1 MKKTIVFLP
10 LLLVVA
16 LTLACSRLT
25 DLVPGGNVITPSD
38 TIITEERD
46 VSGFTGIDMGTF
58 GKVVI
63 TQGEDESL
71 TIKGSDNVVPL
82 VKTTVRGGVLSIEM
96 DENINPLGVNNAE
109 DVLSFTI
116 TVKDM
121 SSLAVSGL
129 ADVEMGSLDL
139 HADALDMSGAGHVQL
154 SELAAQGVDITMSG
168 LGGVE
173 VAGEATHATINIS
186 GAGEVDAGDL
196 ECQTADVT
204 ISGLGTAT
212 VWVTDELTGNISGA
226 GNVRYYGDPATN
238 TESTGVGQFES
249 LGSK

>member
-1 MKKTIVFLP
+1 
-10 LLLVVA
+10 
-16 LTLACSRLT
+16 
-25 DLVPGGNVITPSD
+25 
-38 TIITEERD
+38 
-46 VSGFTGIDMGTF
+46 VSGFTGIDMSTF

-82 VKTTVRGGVLSIEM
+82 VKTTVRGGVLAIEL

-109 DVLSFTI
+109 EVLSFNI

-121 SSLAVSGL
+121 SSLALSGL
-129 ADVEMGSLDL
+129 AEVEMGSLSTSTL
-139 HADALDMSGAGHVQL
+139 TLDMSGAGHVQL
-154 SELAAQGVDITMSG
+154 SELAVQDVEITVSG
-168 LGGVE
+168 LGGIE
-173 VAGEATHATINIS
+173 VTGEATHATIDIP

-212 VWVTDELTGNISGA
+212 VWVTDELTGTISGA
-226 GNVRYYGDPATN
+226 GNVRYYGDPVTN
-238 TESTGVGQFES
+238 TQSTGLGQFES

>member
-1 MKKTIVFLP
+1 MKRSIVFLP
-10 LLLVVA
+10 LVLIVA
-16 LTLACSRLT
+16 LTVACSRLT
-25 DLVPGGNVITPSD
+25 DLVPGGNAITPSD

-46 VSGFTGIDMGTF
+46 VSGFTGIDMSTF
-58 GKVVI
+58 GKVVL

-82 VKTTVRGGVLSIEM
+82 VKTTVRGGVLTIEM

-109 DVLSFTI
+109 EVLSFKI
-116 TVKDM
+116 TVKDL
-121 SSLAVSGL
+121 SSLALSGL
-129 ADVEMGSLDL
+129 AEVEMASLSTSTL
-139 HADALDMSGAGHVQL
+139 TLDMSGAGHVLL
-154 SELAAQGVDITMSG
+154 SELAAQDVDITVSG
-168 LGGVE
+168 LGGIE
-173 VAGEATHATINIS
+173 VAGEATHATIDIP

-212 VWVTDELTGNISGA
+212 VWVTDELTGTISGA